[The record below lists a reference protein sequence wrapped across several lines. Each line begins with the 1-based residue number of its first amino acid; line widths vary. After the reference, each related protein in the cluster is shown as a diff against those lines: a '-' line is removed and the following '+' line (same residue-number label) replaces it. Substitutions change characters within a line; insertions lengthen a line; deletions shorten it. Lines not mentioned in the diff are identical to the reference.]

1 SREPR
6 DHTRLP
12 APAYN
17 ADALT
22 EKRPTQ
28 QAHIVLGTRS
38 YDVYDPR
45 RSVLSVLNTLL
56 GGGMSSRLNQN
67 IREKYGYCYNIYSF
81 VNMHQDAGDFGVYMG
96 TDPTKVDRAQKL
108 IMRELKRIVEEP
120 ISARALSQ
128 AKNQVKGSVLLGLEN
143 MSNRMMR

>member
-1 SREPR
+1 TRDQLFGYMDSHYTPERTVIAVAGNAKHERVVELVDRFFAASSREPR

-56 GGGMSSRLNQN
+56 GGGMSSRLN
-67 IREKYGYCYNIYSF
+67 
-81 VNMHQDAGDFGVYMG
+81 
-96 TDPTKVDRAQKL
+96 
-108 IMRELKRIVEEP
+108 
-120 ISARALSQ
+120 
-128 AKNQVKGSVLLGLEN
+128 
-143 MSNRMMR
+143 